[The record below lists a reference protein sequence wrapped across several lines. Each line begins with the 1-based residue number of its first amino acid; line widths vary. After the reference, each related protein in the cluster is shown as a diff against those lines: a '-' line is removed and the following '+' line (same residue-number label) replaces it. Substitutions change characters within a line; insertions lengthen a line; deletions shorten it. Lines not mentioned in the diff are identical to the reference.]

1 MILSKLTSN
10 ILINEL
16 IDDINSC
23 IKNMN
28 LVEELN
34 QSNDYNFNNLHKIY
48 NNKLIELFE
57 LDNDLSTI
65 NNFIENF
72 TQQVSKM
79 LIDEK
84 QTFKLNDSK
93 EQENKKRVFE
103 FIIFIQN
110 KLLNYKKIILFLNW
124 ILEKMGND
132 IEINENNKIEF
143 YSLVDFNI
151 KRRFKKIREDIELS
165 SNLLDS
171 ENVFINEFEKL
182 NLNDKKEILEKL
194 LSSINFDSIL
204 EMHDVDEIIRLSQM
218 STSINFLIKFI
229 EVVNKI

>member
-34 QSNDYNFNNLHKIY
+34 QSKDYNFNNLHEIY

-57 LDNDLSTI
+57 LDNNLSSI
-65 NNFIENF
+65 NIFIEDF

-110 KLLNYKKIILFLNW
+110 KLLNYKKIIISLNW
-124 ILEKMGND
+124 ILEKMGNA
-132 IEINENNKIEF
+132 IEINENNKNEF
-143 YSLVDFNI
+143 DSLVDFNI
-151 KRRFKKIREDIELS
+151 ERRFKKIREDIELS

-171 ENVFINEFEKL
+171 QNLFINEFEKL

-194 LSSINFDSIL
+194 LNSINFDSIL
-204 EMHDVDEIIRLSQM
+204 EMHDIDEIIRISQM

-229 EVVNKI
+229 EVINKI

>member
-34 QSNDYNFNNLHKIY
+34 QSKDYNFNNLHEIY

-57 LDNDLSTI
+57 LDNNLSSI
-65 NNFIENF
+65 NIFIEDF

-79 LIDEK
+79 LVDEK

-110 KLLNYKKIILFLNW
+110 KLLNYKKIIISLNW
-124 ILEKMGND
+124 ILEKMGNA
-132 IEINENNKIEF
+132 IEINENNKNEF
-143 YSLVDFNI
+143 HSLVDFNI
-151 KRRFKKIREDIELS
+151 ERRFKKIREDIELS

-171 ENVFINEFEKL
+171 QNLFINEFEKL

-194 LSSINFDSIL
+194 LNSINFDSIL
-204 EMHDVDEIIRLSQM
+204 EMHDIDEIIRISQM

-229 EVVNKI
+229 DVINKI

>member
-34 QSNDYNFNNLHKIY
+34 QSKDYNFNNLHEIY

-57 LDNDLSTI
+57 LDNNLSSI
-65 NNFIENF
+65 NIFIEDF

-110 KLLNYKKIILFLNW
+110 KLLNYKKIIISLNW
-124 ILEKMGND
+124 ILEKMGNA
-132 IEINENNKIEF
+132 IEINENNKNEF
-143 YSLVDFNI
+143 HSLVDFNI
-151 KRRFKKIREDIELS
+151 ERRFKKIREDIELS

-171 ENVFINEFEKL
+171 QNLFINEFEKL

-194 LSSINFDSIL
+194 LNSINFDSIL
-204 EMHDVDEIIRLSQM
+204 EMHDIDEIIRISQM

-229 EVVNKI
+229 EVINKI

>member
-34 QSNDYNFNNLHKIY
+34 QSKDYNFNNLHEIY

-57 LDNDLSTI
+57 LDNNLSSI
-65 NNFIENF
+65 NIFIEDF

-110 KLLNYKKIILFLNW
+110 KLLNYKKIIISLNW
-124 ILEKMGND
+124 ILEKMGNA
-132 IEINENNKIEF
+132 IEINENNKNEF
-143 YSLVDFNI
+143 HSLVDFNI
-151 KRRFKKIREDIELS
+151 ERRFKKIREDIELS

-171 ENVFINEFEKL
+171 QNLFINEFEKL

-194 LSSINFDSIL
+194 LNSINFDSIL
-204 EMHDVDEIIRLSQM
+204 EMHDIDEIIRISQM

-229 EVVNKI
+229 DVINKI

>member
-34 QSNDYNFNNLHKIY
+34 QSKDYNFNNLHEIY

-57 LDNDLSTI
+57 LDNNLSSI
-65 NNFIENF
+65 NIFIEDF

-84 QTFKLNDSK
+84 QTFKLNYSK

-110 KLLNYKKIILFLNW
+110 KLLNYKKIIISLNW
-124 ILEKMGND
+124 ILEKMGKA
-132 IEINENNKIEF
+132 IEINENNKNEF
-143 YSLVDFNI
+143 HSLVDFNI
-151 KRRFKKIREDIELS
+151 ERRFKKIREDIELS
-165 SNLLDS
+165 SSLLDS
-171 ENVFINEFEKL
+171 QNLFINEFEKL
-182 NLNDKKEILEKL
+182 NLNDKKETLEKL
-194 LSSINFDSIL
+194 LNSINFDSIL
-204 EMHDVDEIIRLSQM
+204 EMHDIDEIIRISQM

-229 EVVNKI
+229 EVINKI

>member
-34 QSNDYNFNNLHKIY
+34 QSNDYNFNNLHEIY

-57 LDNDLSTI
+57 LDNVLSSI
-65 NNFIENF
+65 NIFIEDF

-84 QTFKLNDSK
+84 QTFKLNHSK

-110 KLLNYKKIILFLNW
+110 KLLNYKKIIISLNW

-132 IEINENNKIEF
+132 VEINENNKIEF

-151 KRRFKKIREDIELS
+151 ERRFKKIREDIELS
-165 SNLLDS
+165 SNLLDL

-182 NLNDKKEILEKL
+182 NLNDKKEQLEKL

-204 EMHDVDEIIRLSQM
+204 EMHDVDEIIRISQM

-229 EVVNKI
+229 EVINKI